1 MTESAA
7 RPSTEGRAA
16 VVHVTIVAHFC
27 GHSLFR
33 SEHGLP
39 QIHAMT
45 LTSAPTEMKLKRIF
59 IQPQLPGE
67 LAALHRMSHNLLW
80 SWMPQVANL
89 IRDIDP
95 ELFVSLNYN
104 PVALIENL
112 APERLREL
120 ADDKDFLK
128 QLGEAEKAFD
138 DYLAEPGK
146 PDLPRIA
153 YFSMEYGLH
162 ISLKL
167 YSGGLGV
174 LAGDYLKEAS
184 DSNVDL
190 FAVGLLYRYGYFNQ
204 GLSMNGDQIHH
215 YPPQKFTQL
224 PVEPVRGDDGN
235 WLKVPVTIQG
245 RIVQAKVWSLAIGRI
260 NLYLLDTDHE
270 DNSSEDRALTHQLYG
285 GDNEHRLKQEI
296 LLGIGGV
303 RAIEAMGLDP
313 DIYHLNEGHAGFL
326 SLERLKNYVD
336 AGLSFAEAREMV
348 RASSLYTTHTPVP
361 AGHDH
366 FPEHL
371 MRNYLYQYAGELG
384 IDWREFM
391 ALGRLNPEDA
401 GEDFN
406 MSKLSIR
413 LSQRVNGVSKLHGK
427 VSQEMFTSLYPGY
440 TADEVHIGYVTNSV
454 HYPSWIADS
463 MHDLFSTTFG
473 KDWVRDQSNKDVW
486 RNVHAIDDRKL
497 FETRHQLKLRLLK
510 YVREKLWVDMR
521 RRGESPRMT
530 FDVLSKIDENA
541 LVLGF
546 ARRFATYKRAT
557 LLFTNRD
564 RLRELVNRKNQPVI
578 FLFAGKA
585 HPADQGGQD
594 LIRQIVQI
602 SKEPDFAGKI
612 IFLEDYNM
620 EMAKLLTQGVDI
632 WLNTP
637 TRPLEA
643 SGTSG
648 MKAAMNGSVNFSVL
662 DGWWAEGYRPDA
674 GWALPLERTYEDQH
688 LQNELDAETMY
699 SILEDE
705 IIPTFFRRNEDGIS
719 PDWMSYVKQII
730 AEVAPT
736 FTMKR
741 MMDDYYERFYLPLG
755 KSARKV
761 RSDDMQ
767 PGREYAAWKEKTA
780 ERWNGIETVENNS
793 FDSVN
798 HALPVGEPFTA
809 EVVLTT
815 NMIDAEHLQLE
826 ALFYQRIDEDRV
838 ELRRTSPFDLI
849 SSTENT
855 ATFRIELDPRLA
867 GVYEYGFR
875 LRPVHPLMPH
885 AQDLNLVYWV

>member
-1 MTESAA
+1 
-7 RPSTEGRAA
+7 
-16 VVHVTIVAHFC
+16 
-27 GHSLFR
+27 
-33 SEHGLP
+33 
-39 QIHAMT
+39 MT
-45 LTSAPTEMKLKRIF
+45 LATAQQEMKLKRIF
-59 IQPQLPGE
+59 IQNQTPDE
-67 LAALHRMSHNLLW
+67 LTALTRMSHNILW
-80 SWMPQVANL
+80 SWMPRVAEL
-89 IRDIDP
+89 FRSIDP
-95 ELFVSLNYN
+95 QQFVELNYN
-104 PVALIENL
+104 PVALLETL
-112 APERLREL
+112 APARLQEL
-120 ADDKDFLK
+120 AADQEFLK
-128 QLGEAEKAFD
+128 RVGAAEKEFD
-138 DYLAEPGK
+138 AYLAEPMK
-146 PDLPRIA
+146 EDLPRVA

-190 FAVGLLYRYGYFNQ
+190 FGVGLLYRYGYFNQ
-204 GLSMNGDQIHH
+204 GLSMNGDQVHH
-215 YPPQKFTQL
+215 YPAQKFTQL
-224 PVEPVRGDDGN
+224 PVEPVRGEDGN
-235 WLKVPVTIQG
+235 WLKVPVSIQG
-245 RIVQAKVWSLAIGRI
+245 RIVQAKIWSLAIGRI
-260 NLYLLDTDHE
+260 KLYLLDTDHE
-270 DNSSEDRALTHQLYG
+270 DNTPEDRALTHMLYG

-303 RAIEAMGLDP
+303 RAIEAMGLAP

-336 AGLSFAEAREMV
+336 QGLSFAEAREMV

-371 MRNYLYQYAGELG
+371 MRGYLYNYAADLG
-384 IDWREFM
+384 IEWGEFM
-391 ALGRLNPEDA
+391 ALGRLNADDA

-413 LSQRVNGVSKLHGK
+413 LSQRVNGVSKLHGE
-427 VSQEMFTSLYPGY
+427 VSQEMFTDLYPGY
-440 TADEVHIGYVTNSV
+440 TAEEVHIGYVTNSV
-454 HYPSWIADS
+454 HYPTWVADS
-463 MHDLFSTTFG
+463 IHELFSTEFG
-473 KDWVRDQSNKDVW
+473 KDWVRDQSNKNVW
-486 RNVHAIDDRKL
+486 RNVHKIDNKQLAD
-497 FETRHQLKLRLLK
+497 TRQALKVRLLN
-510 YVREKLWVDMR
+510 YVKAKLQVDMR

-530 FDVLSKIDENA
+530 FDVLSKINERA

-564 RLRELVNRKNQPVI
+564 RLRELVNRKDQPVI

-648 MKAAMNGSVNFSVL
+648 MKAALNGSVNFSVL

-699 SILEDE
+699 SVLEDE
-705 IIPTFFRRNEDGIS
+705 IIPIYFDRDQRGVSER
-719 PDWMSYVKQII
+719 WMSYVKQII

-741 MMDDYYERFYLPLG
+741 MMDDYYARFYLPLG
-755 KSARKV
+755 RSAAAV
-761 RSDDMQ
+761 RQQDMQ
-767 PGREYAAWKEKTA
+767 AGKDYAAWKEDTA
-780 ERWNGIETVENNS
+780 AKWDGIDTIENNTL
-793 FDSVN
+793 DTVN
-798 HALPVGEPFTA
+798 HALPVGENFSA
-809 EVVLTT
+809 EVVIAT
-815 NMIDAEHLQLE
+815 NGIDPEHLVLE
-826 ALFYQRIDEDRV
+826 ALFYQRMSEEKIV
-838 ELRRTSPFDLI
+838 LRRIQSFKLKDSSQGKATYSI
-849 SSTENT
+849 S
-855 ATFRIELDPRLA
+855 IDPHLA

-875 LRPVHPLMPH
+875 LRPQHELMPH
-885 AQDLNLVYWV
+885 AQDLPLVYWV

>member
-1 MTESAA
+1 
-7 RPSTEGRAA
+7 
-16 VVHVTIVAHFC
+16 
-27 GHSLFR
+27 
-33 SEHGLP
+33 
-39 QIHAMT
+39 MT
-45 LTSAPTEMKLKRIF
+45 LATAQQEMKLKRIF
-59 IQPQLPGE
+59 IQNQMPEQ
-67 LAALHRMSHNLLW
+67 LAALTRMSHNILW
-80 SWMPQVANL
+80 SWMPQVAEL
-89 IRDIDP
+89 FRSIDP
-95 ELFVSLNYN
+95 EQFVALNYN
-104 PVALIENL
+104 PVALLTSL
-112 APERLREL
+112 APARLAEL
-120 ADDKDFLK
+120 AADKDFLK
-128 QLGEAEKAFD
+128 RVRAAEKAFD
-138 DYLAEPGK
+138 AYLGEPMK
-146 PDLPRIA
+146 QDLPRVA

-190 FAVGLLYRYGYFNQ
+190 FGVGLLYRYGYFNQ

-260 NLYLLDTDHE
+260 KLYLLDTDHE
-270 DNSSEDRALTHQLYG
+270 DNNAEDRALTHMLYG

-303 RAIEAMGLDP
+303 RAIEAMGLQP

-326 SLERLKNYVD
+326 SLERLKNYV
-336 AGLSFAEAREMV
+336 AQGLSFAEAREMV

-366 FPEHL
+366 FSEHL
-371 MRNYLYQYAGELG
+371 MRGYLYNYASDLG
-384 IDWREFM
+384 IEWGEFM
-391 ALGRLNPEDA
+391 ALGRLHADDA

-413 LSQRVNGVSKLHGK
+413 LSQRVNGVSKLHGE
-427 VSQEMFTSLYPGY
+427 VSQEMFTNLYPGY
-440 TADEVHIGYVTNSV
+440 TAEEVHIGYVTNSV
-454 HYPSWIADS
+454 HYPTWVADS
-463 MHDLFSTTFG
+463 IHELFSTEFG
-473 KDWVRDQSNKDVW
+473 KDWVRDQSNKEVW
-486 RNVHAIDDRKL
+486 RNVHKIDNKAL
-497 FETRHQLKLRLLK
+497 ATTRHALKVRLLN
-510 YVREKLWVDMR
+510 YVKAKLQVDMR

-530 FDVLSKIDENA
+530 FDVLSKINEKA

-564 RLRELVNRKNQPVI
+564 RLRDLVNRKDQPVI

-594 LIRQIVQI
+594 LIRQIVHI
-602 SKEPDFAGKI
+602 SKEPEFAGKI

-648 MKAAMNGSVNFSVL
+648 MKAALNGSVNFSVL

-705 IIPTFFRRNEDGIS
+705 IIPIYFDRDAEGIS
-719 PDWMSYVKQII
+719 SRWMGYVKQII

-755 KSARKV
+755 KSAAAV
-761 RSDDMQ
+761 RAQDMQ
-767 PGREYAAWKEKTA
+767 PGREYAAWKEQTTA
-780 ERWNGIETVENNS
+780 QWVGLETVENNTL
-793 FDSVN
+793 DTVN
-798 HALPVGEPFTA
+798 HALPVGEPFSA
-809 EVVLTT
+809 EVVIAT
-815 NMIDAEHLQLE
+815 NGIDPTYLVLE
-826 ALFYQRIDEDRV
+826 ALFYQRMSEDKIV
-838 ELRRTSPFDLI
+838 LRRTQPFKLTT
-849 SSTENT
+849 STEGT
-855 ATFRIELDPRLA
+855 ATYGVSINPQLA

-875 LRPVHPLMPH
+875 LRPTHPLMPH
-885 AQDLNLVYWV
+885 AQDLPLVYWV

>member
-1 MTESAA
+1 
-7 RPSTEGRAA
+7 
-16 VVHVTIVAHFC
+16 
-27 GHSLFR
+27 
-33 SEHGLP
+33 
-39 QIHAMT
+39 MT
-45 LTSAPTEMKLKRIF
+45 LATAQQEMKLKRIF
-59 IQPQLPGE
+59 IQNQTPDE
-67 LAALHRMSHNLLW
+67 LAALTRMSHNILW
-80 SWMPQVANL
+80 SWMPRVAEL
-89 IRDIDP
+89 FRSIDP
-95 ELFVSLNYN
+95 EQFVALNYN
-104 PVALIENL
+104 PVALLENL
-112 APERLREL
+112 APARLDEL
-120 ADDKDFLK
+120 AADKDFLK
-128 QLGEAEKAFD
+128 RVRAAEKEFD
-138 DYLAEPGK
+138 AYLAEPMKQG
-146 PDLPRIA
+146 LPRVA

-190 FAVGLLYRYGYFNQ
+190 FGVGLLYRYGYFNQ

-215 YPPQKFTQL
+215 YPAQKFTQL
-224 PVEPVRGDDGN
+224 PVEPVRGQDGN
-235 WLKVPVTIQG
+235 WLKVPVSIQG
-245 RIVQAKVWSLAIGRI
+245 RIVQAKIWSLAIGRI
-260 NLYLLDTDHE
+260 KLYLLDTDHE
-270 DNSSEDRALTHQLYG
+270 DNGPDDRALTHMLYG

-303 RAIEAMGLDP
+303 RAIEAMGLHP
-313 DIYHLNEGHAGFL
+313 DLYHLNEGHAGFL

-336 AGLSFAEAREMV
+336 QGLSFAEAREIV

-371 MRNYLYQYAGELG
+371 MRGYLYNYAGDLG
-384 IDWREFM
+384 IEWGDFM
-391 ALGRLNPEDA
+391 ALGRLNADDA

-427 VSQEMFTSLYPGY
+427 VSQEMFTDLYPGY
-440 TADEVHIGYVTNSV
+440 TAEEVHIGYVTNSV
-454 HYPSWIADS
+454 HYPSWVADS
-463 MHDLFSTTFG
+463 IHELFSTEFG
-473 KDWVRDQSNKDVW
+473 KDWVRDQSNKDIW
-486 RNVHAIDDRKL
+486 RNVHKIDNKQLAD
-497 FETRHQLKLRLLK
+497 TRHALKVRLLN
-510 YVREKLWVDMR
+510 YVRAKLQVDMR

-530 FDVLSKIDENA
+530 FDVLSKINERA

-564 RLRELVNRKNQPVI
+564 RLRELVNRKDQPVI

-648 MKAAMNGSVNFSVL
+648 MKAALNGSVNFSVL

-674 GWALPLERTYEDQH
+674 GWALPLERTYDDQH

-699 SILEDE
+699 SVLEDE
-705 IIPTFFRRNEDGIS
+705 IIPIYFDRDERGIS
-719 PDWMSYVKQII
+719 ERWMSYVKQII

-741 MMDDYYERFYLPLG
+741 MMDDYYERFYQPLATSAAAVRAKEMDAG
-755 KSARKV
+755 K
-761 RSDDMQ
+761 D
-767 PGREYAAWKEKTA
+767 YAAWKEDTA
-780 ERWNGIETVENNS
+780 SKWEGIETVENNS
-793 FDSVN
+793 FDTVN
-798 HALPVGEPFTA
+798 HALPVGENFSA
-809 EVVLTT
+809 EVVITT
-815 NMIDAEHLQLE
+815 NGIDPQQLLLE
-826 ALFYQRIDEDRV
+826 ALFYQRMSEERIV
-838 ELRRTSPFDLI
+838 LRRTQPFKLKDSADGKATYSI
-849 SSTENT
+849 S
-855 ATFRIELDPRLA
+855 IDPHLA

-875 LRPVHPLMPH
+875 LRPQHDLMPH
-885 AQDLNLVYWV
+885 AQDLPLVYWV

>member
-1 MTESAA
+1 MT
-7 RPSTEGRAA
+7 T
-16 VVHVTIVAHFC
+16 T
-27 GHSLFR
+27 
-33 SEHGLP
+33 
-39 QIHAMT
+39 QT
-45 LTSAPTEMKLKRIF
+45 PTGMKLKRIF
-59 IQPQLPGE
+59 IQHQLPE
-67 LAALHRMSHNLLW
+67 KLSALRRLSRNLWW
-80 SWMPQVANL
+80 SWSHEASELFMS
-89 IRDIDP
+89 IDP
-95 ELFVSLNYN
+95 ERFVGLNYN

-112 APERLREL
+112 DQARLNEL
-120 ADDKDFLK
+120 AEDKDFLQRLK
-128 QLGEAEKAFD
+128 TVEKDFD
-138 DYLAEPGK
+138 AYLAEPMRENE
-146 PDLPRIA
+146 PRVA

-190 FAVGLLYRYGYFNQ
+190 FGVGLLYRYGYFNQ
-204 GLSMNGDQIHH
+204 GLSINGDQLHH
-215 YPPQKFTQL
+215 YPAQKFTQL
-224 PVEPVRGDDGN
+224 PVEPVRKEDGN
-235 WLKVPVTIQG
+235 WLKISVSIQG
-245 RIVQAKVWSLAIGRI
+245 RMVAAKVWSMAIGRI
-260 NLYLLDTDHE
+260 KLYLLDTDHE
-270 DNSSEDRALTHQLYG
+270 DNGQEDRALTHMLYG

-303 RAIEAMGLDP
+303 RAIEAMGLQP

-336 AGLSFAEAREMV
+336 SGLNFPEAREIV

-371 MRNYLYQYAGELG
+371 MRNYLYNYADDLG
-384 IDWREFM
+384 VSWEDFM
-391 ALGRLNPEDA
+391 ALGRTNPEDG

-413 LSQRVNGVSKLHGK
+413 LSQRVNGVSKLHGE
-427 VSQEMFTSLYPGY
+427 VSQEMFTSLFPGY
-440 TADEVHIGYVTNSV
+440 VAEEVHIGYVTNSV
-454 HYPSWIADS
+454 HYPSWIANS
-463 MHDLFSTTFG
+463 MHTLFSTQFG
-473 KDWVRDQSNKDVW
+473 KDWVRDQSNKDRW
-486 RNVHAIDDRKL
+486 RKIHEIGDQEL
-497 FETRHQLKLRLLK
+497 FETRRELKIRLLD
-510 YVREKLWVDMR
+510 YVREKLQVDMR
-521 RRGESPRMT
+521 RRGESPRAT
-530 FDVLSKIDENA
+530 FDILSKIDNDA
-541 LVLGF
+541 LVFGF

-557 LLFTNRD
+557 LLFLNED
-564 RLRELVNRKNQPVI
+564 RLRELVNRQDQPVI

-585 HPADQGGQD
+585 HPADNGGQD
-594 LIRQIVQI
+594 LIRHIIYI
-602 SKEPDFAGKI
+602 SKKPEFAGKV

-620 EMAKLLTQGVDI
+620 EMAKLLTQGVDV

-674 GWALPLERTYEDQH
+674 GWALPLERTYDEQH

-705 IIPTFFRRNEDGIS
+705 IIPTYYDRDETGIS
-719 PDWMSYVKQII
+719 PRWMSYVKQII

-741 MMDDYYERFYLPLG
+741 MLDDYYDRFYLPLG
-755 KSARKV
+755 ESAKAVRADGRK
-761 RSDDMQ
+761 
-767 PGREYAAWKEKTA
+767 PGKEYAAWKEEISEK
-780 ERWNGIETVENNS
+780 WPGIEVVENNS

-798 HALPVGEPFTA
+798 QALTMNDKFNS
-809 EVVLTT
+809 EVTLYT
-815 NMIDAEHLQLE
+815 NGIDAKDLTLE
-826 ALFYQRIDEDRV
+826 LCAYQRISES
-838 ELRRTSPFDLI
+838 ELKLRRKEAFTLKSQKDDR
-849 SSTENT
+849 
-855 ATFRIELDPRLA
+855 ATFTLAMDPDIA
-867 GVYEYGFR
+867 GVFEYGFR
-875 LRPVHPLMPH
+875 LRPTHPLMPH

>member
-1 MTESAA
+1 
-7 RPSTEGRAA
+7 
-16 VVHVTIVAHFC
+16 
-27 GHSLFR
+27 
-33 SEHGLP
+33 
-39 QIHAMT
+39 MT
-45 LTSAPTEMKLKRIF
+45 LTSPATEMKLKRIF
-59 IQPQLPGE
+59 IQPQLPE
-67 LAALHRMSHNLLW
+67 QLAPLSRMSRNIVW
-80 SWMPQVANL
+80 SWIPVVADL
-89 IRDIDP
+89 FEEIDP
-95 ELFVSLNYN
+95 TAFVKHNYN
-104 PVALIENL
+104 PVALLETL
-112 APERLREL
+112 APSKLQEL
-120 ADDKDFLK
+120 ATDKKFIKRLAA
-128 QLGEAEKAFD
+128 AEKAFD
-138 DYLAEPGK
+138 AYLDEPSQTG
-146 PDLPRIA
+146 LPRVA

-190 FAVGLLYRYGYFNQ
+190 FGVGLLYRYGYFNQ
-204 GLSMNGDQIHH
+204 GLSMNGDQLHH
-215 YPPQKFTQL
+215 YPAQKFTQL
-224 PVEPVRGDDGN
+224 PVEPVRRDDGN
-235 WLKVPVTIQG
+235 WFKVAVTIQG
-245 RIVQAKVWSLAIGRI
+245 RVVQAKVWSLAIGRI
-260 NLYLLDTDHE
+260 KLYLLDTDHE
-270 DNSSEDRALTHQLYG
+270 DNDPDDRALTHQLYG

-303 RAIEAMGLDP
+303 RAIEEMGLKP

-336 AGLSFAEAREMV
+336 GGLSFPEAREMV

-366 FPEHL
+366 FSEHL
-371 MRNYLYQYAGELG
+371 MRSYLYNYAADLG

-391 ALGRLNPEDA
+391 ALGRLNADDG

-413 LSQRVNGVSKLHGK
+413 LSQRVNGVSKLHGE

-440 TADEVHIGYVTNSV
+440 TAEEVHIGYVTNSV
-454 HYPSWIADS
+454 HYPSWIANS
-463 MHDLFSTTFG
+463 LHELYSTEFG
-473 KDWVRDQSNKDVW
+473 KDWVRDQSNKEIW
-486 RNVHAIDDRKL
+486 RKVHQIDDKAL
-497 FETRHQLKLRLLK
+497 AATRHELKLRLLA
-510 YVREKLWVDMR
+510 YVRAKLKVDMR

-530 FDVLSKIDENA
+530 FDVLSKIDDKA

-564 RLRELVNRKNQPVI
+564 RLRELVNRKDQPVI

-648 MKAAMNGSVNFSVL
+648 MKAALNGSVNFSVL

-674 GWALPLERTYEDQH
+674 GWALPLERTYDDQH

-699 SILEDE
+699 SILEEE
-705 IIPTFFRRNEDGIS
+705 IIPIYFDRDAKGVSKR
-719 PDWMSYVKQII
+719 WMGYVKQII

-755 KSARKV
+755 KSAAAV
-761 RSDDMQ
+761 RADDMK
-767 PGREYAAWKEKTA
+767 PGREYAEWKEDTA
-780 ERWNGIETVENNS
+780 ERWQGVATVENNS

-798 HALPVGEPFTA
+798 HALPVGEPFSA
-809 EVVLTT
+809 EVTIST
-815 NMIDAEHLQLE
+815 NGISADHLVME
-826 ALFYQRIDEDRV
+826 ALFYQRMDEHRV
-838 ELRRTSPFDLI
+838 VLRRTEPFKRTSAGDGTVTYKLSI
-849 SSTENT
+849 
-855 ATFRIELDPRLA
+855 DPNLA

-875 LRPVHPLMPH
+875 LRPGHELMPH

>member
-1 MTESAA
+1 
-7 RPSTEGRAA
+7 
-16 VVHVTIVAHFC
+16 
-27 GHSLFR
+27 
-33 SEHGLP
+33 
-39 QIHAMT
+39 MT
-45 LTSAPTEMKLKRIF
+45 LATAQQEMKLKRIF
-59 IQPQLPGE
+59 IQNQTPDE
-67 LAALHRMSHNLLW
+67 LSALTRMSHNILW
-80 SWMPQVANL
+80 SWMPRVAEL
-89 IRDIDP
+89 FRSIDP
-95 ELFVSLNYN
+95 QQFVELNYN
-104 PVALIENL
+104 PVALLETL
-112 APERLREL
+112 APARLQEL
-120 ADDKDFLK
+120 AADQDFLK
-128 QLGEAEKAFD
+128 RVRAAEKQFD
-138 DYLAEPGK
+138 AYLAEPMK
-146 PDLPRIA
+146 QDLPRVA

-190 FAVGLLYRYGYFNQ
+190 FGVGLLYRYGYFNQ

-215 YPPQKFTQL
+215 YPAQKFTQL

-235 WLKVPVTIQG
+235 WLKVPVSIQG

-260 NLYLLDTDHE
+260 KLYLLDTDHE
-270 DNSSEDRALTHQLYG
+270 DNTPEDRALTHMLYG

-303 RAIEAMGLDP
+303 RAIEAMGLAP

-336 AGLSFAEAREMV
+336 QGLSFAEAREMV

-371 MRNYLYQYAGELG
+371 MRGYLYNYAADLG
-384 IDWREFM
+384 IEWGDFM
-391 ALGRLNPEDA
+391 ALGRLNADDA

-413 LSQRVNGVSKLHGK
+413 LSQRVNGVSKLHGE
-427 VSQEMFTSLYPGY
+427 VSQEMFTDLYPGY
-440 TADEVHIGYVTNSV
+440 TAEEVHIGYVTNSV
-454 HYPSWIADS
+454 HYPTWVADS
-463 MHDLFSTTFG
+463 IHELFSTEFG

-486 RNVHAIDDRKL
+486 RNVHKIDNKELAD
-497 FETRHQLKLRLLK
+497 TRHALKVRLLN
-510 YVREKLWVDMR
+510 YVKAKLQVDMR

-530 FDVLSKIDENA
+530 FDVLSKINERA

-557 LLFTNRD
+557 LLFINRD
-564 RLRELVNRKNQPVI
+564 RLRELVNRKDQPVI

-648 MKAAMNGSVNFSVL
+648 MKAALNGSVNFSVL

-699 SILEDE
+699 SVLEDE
-705 IIPTFFRRNEDGIS
+705 IIPIYFDRDQRGVSER
-719 PDWMSYVKQII
+719 WMSYVKQII

-741 MMDDYYERFYLPLG
+741 MMDDYYARFYLPLG
-755 KSARKV
+755 KSAAAV
-761 RSDDMQ
+761 RQQDMQ
-767 PGREYAAWKEKTA
+767 AGKDYAAWKEDTA
-780 ERWNGIETVENNS
+780 GKWDGIDTVENNTL
-793 FDSVN
+793 DTVN
-798 HALPVGEPFTA
+798 HALPVGENFSA
-809 EVVLTT
+809 EVVIAT
-815 NMIDAEHLQLE
+815 NGIDPEHLLLE
-826 ALFYQRIDEDRV
+826 ALFYQRMSEEKIV
-838 ELRRTSPFDLI
+838 LRRTQPFKLKDSSEGKATYSI
-849 SSTENT
+849 S
-855 ATFRIELDPRLA
+855 IDPHLA

-875 LRPVHPLMPH
+875 LRPQHELMPH
-885 AQDLNLVYWV
+885 AQDLPLVYWV

>member
-1 MTESAA
+1 
-7 RPSTEGRAA
+7 
-16 VVHVTIVAHFC
+16 
-27 GHSLFR
+27 
-33 SEHGLP
+33 
-39 QIHAMT
+39 MT
-45 LTSAPTEMKLKRIF
+45 LTTTQNQMKLKRIF
-59 IQPQLPGE
+59 IQNQIPEP
-67 LAALHRMSHNLLW
+67 LAALTRMSRNILW
-80 SWMPQVANL
+80 SWMHEVADL
-89 IRDIDP
+89 FMSIDP
-95 ELFVSLNYN
+95 EEFVALNYN
-104 PVALIENL
+104 PVALLESL
-112 APERLREL
+112 SPARLEEL
-120 ADDKDFLK
+120 ATDRDFLARVHA
-128 QLGEAEKAFD
+128 AEKSFD
-138 DYLAEPGK
+138 AYLAEARK

-190 FAVGLLYRYGYFNQ
+190 FGVGLLYRYGYFNQ

-215 YPPQKFTQL
+215 YPAQKFTQL
-224 PVEPVRGDDGN
+224 PIEPVRRDDGN
-235 WLKVPVTIQG
+235 WLKVAVTIQG

-260 NLYLLDTDHE
+260 KLYLLDTDHE
-270 DNSSEDRALTHQLYG
+270 DNNAEDRALTHQLYG

-303 RAIEAMGLDP
+303 RAIKEMGLQP

-336 AGLSFAEAREMV
+336 AGLSFPEAREMV

-371 MRNYLYQYAGELG
+371 MRNYLYNYAADLG
-384 IDWREFM
+384 IEWDAFM

-413 LSQRVNGVSKLHGK
+413 LSQRVNGVSKLHGE
-427 VSQEMFTSLYPGY
+427 VSQRMFTSLYPGY
-440 TADEVHIGYVTNSV
+440 TAEEVHIGYVTNSV
-454 HYPSWIADS
+454 HYPTWIANS
-463 MHDLFSTTFG
+463 IHQLFSTKFG
-473 KDWVRDQSNKDVW
+473 NDWVRDQSNKDIW
-486 RNVHAIDDRKL
+486 RKVHQIDDRSL
-497 FETRHQLKLRLLK
+497 AETRHALKVRLLA
-510 YVREKLWVDMR
+510 YVKRKLQVDMR
-521 RRGESPRMT
+521 RRGESPRTT
-530 FDVLSKIDENA
+530 FEILSKINERA

-564 RLRELVNRKNQPVI
+564 RLRELVNRKDQPVI

-648 MKAAMNGSVNFSVL
+648 MKAALNGTVNFSVL

-674 GWALPLERTYEDQH
+674 GWALPLERTYDDQY

-699 SILEDE
+699 SILEEE
-705 IIPTFFRRNEDGIS
+705 IIPVYFDKDEHGIS
-719 PDWMSYVKQII
+719 QRWMSYVKQII
-730 AEVAPT
+730 AEVAPV

-755 KSARKV
+755 KSAATV
-761 RSDDMQ
+761 REQDLQ
-767 PGREYAAWKEKTA
+767 TGKAYAAWKEATESK
-780 ERWNGIETVENNS
+780 WSGIETVENNS
-793 FDSVN
+793 FDTVN
-798 HALPVGEPFTA
+798 HALPVGEPFSA
-809 EVVLTT
+809 EVVIAT
-815 NMIDAEHLQLE
+815 NGIDPRHLALE
-826 ALFYQRIDEDRV
+826 ALFYQRIDE
-838 ELRRTSPFDLI
+838 ETITLRRTQPFKLVAQ
-849 SSTENT
+849 TEGT
-855 ATFRIELDPRLA
+855 ATYRIAVDPHLA

-875 LRPVHPLMPH
+875 LRPTHELMPH

>member
-1 MTESAA
+1 MTIT
-7 RPSTEGRAA
+7 P
-16 VVHVTIVAHFC
+16 
-27 GHSLFR
+27 
-33 SEHGLP
+33 
-39 QIHAMT
+39 
-45 LTSAPTEMKLKRIF
+45 TSTEMKLKRIF
-59 IQPQLPGE
+59 IQNQLPDS
-67 LAALHRMSHNLLW
+67 LSALHRMSHNILW
-80 SWMPQVANL
+80 SWMPQVSEL
-89 IRDIDP
+89 FMSIDP
-95 ELFVSLNYN
+95 EQFVELNYN
-104 PVALIENL
+104 PVALLENL
-112 APERLREL
+112 SPARINQLK
-120 ADDKDFLK
+120 ADKDFLK
-128 QLGEAEKAFD
+128 QVAAAEEAFD
-138 DYLAEPGK
+138 AYLSEPMKTG
-146 PDLPRIA
+146 LPRVA

-190 FAVGLLYRYGYFNQ
+190 FGVGLLYRYGYFNQ
-204 GLSMNGDQIHH
+204 GLSLNGDQIHH

-224 PVEPVRGDDGN
+224 PVEPVRRDDGN
-235 WLKVPVTIQG
+235 WLKVSVGIQG

-260 NLYLLDTDHE
+260 KLYLLDTDHE
-270 DNSSEDRALTHQLYG
+270 DNNPEDRALTHQLYG

-303 RAIEAMGLDP
+303 RAIEEMGLNP

-326 SLERLKNYVD
+326 SLERLKNYVAD
-336 AGLSFAEAREMV
+336 GLTFPEAREQV

-366 FPEHL
+366 FPEYL
-371 MRNYLYQYAGELG
+371 MRNYLYNYAAELG

-391 ALGRLNPEDA
+391 ALGRFNPADEH
-401 GEDFN
+401 EDFN

-413 LSQRVNGVSKLHGK
+413 LSQRVNGVSKLHGH
-427 VSQEMFTSLYPGY
+427 VSQEMFTNLYPGY
-440 TADEVHIGYVTNSV
+440 TAEEVHIGYVTNSV
-454 HYPSWIADS
+454 HYPTWIADS
-463 MHDLFSTTFG
+463 IHELFSTKFG
-473 KDWVRDQSNKDVW
+473 KNWVRDQSNKDIW
-486 RNVHAIDDRKL
+486 RNVHKIDDAKL
-497 FETRHQLKLRLLK
+497 FETRHALKVKLLN
-510 YVREKLWVDMR
+510 YVKKKLEVDMR
-521 RRGESPRMT
+521 RRGESPRTT
-530 FDVLSKIDENA
+530 FEILSKINEKA

-564 RLRELVNRKNQPVI
+564 RLRELVNRQDQPVI

-594 LIRQIVQI
+594 LIRQIVHI
-602 SKEPDFAGKI
+602 SKDPAFAGKI

-648 MKAAMNGSVNFSVL
+648 MKAALNGSVNFSVL

-699 SILEDE
+699 RILEEE
-705 IIPTFFRRNEDGIS
+705 IIPIYYKRDERGIS
-719 PDWMSYVKQII
+719 KEWMGYVKQII

-755 KSARKV
+755 ESAAAVRK
-761 RSDDMQ
+761 DNMK
-767 PGREYAAWKEKTA
+767 PGKEYAAWKEETTA
-780 ERWNGIETVENNS
+780 KWDGLETVENNS
-793 FDSVN
+793 YDTVN
-798 HALPVGEPFTA
+798 HALPVGDSFNA
-809 EVVLTT
+809 EVVIAT
-815 NMIDAEHLQLE
+815 NGIDPDHLLLE
-826 ALFYQRIDEDRV
+826 ALFYRRIDEDRIV
-838 ELRRTSPFDLI
+838 LQRSDSFQRVAA
-849 SSTENT
+849 TEGT
-855 ATFRIELDPRLA
+855 ATYRIEMDPDLA

-875 LRPVHPLMPH
+875 LRPTHPLMPH